1 MLLALAILLT
11 CLATIITVL
20 VIYANGMSD
29 APAQGFQGVYFIV
42 IPWVAVAVT
51 WAWWWWFL

>member
-20 VIYANGMSD
+20 VIWANGMSD
-29 APAQGFQGVYFIV
+29 APAQGFQGVW
-42 IPWVAVAVT
+42 IPWIVVAVT
-51 WAWWWWFL
+51 WAGWWFR